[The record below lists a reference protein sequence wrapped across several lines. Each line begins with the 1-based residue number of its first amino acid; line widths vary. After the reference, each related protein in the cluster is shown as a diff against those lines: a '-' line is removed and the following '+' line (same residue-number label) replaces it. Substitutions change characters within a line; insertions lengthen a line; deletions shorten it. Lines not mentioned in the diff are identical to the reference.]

1 MDNKI
6 HISIPNEKI
15 VKFCRKWKIRE
26 FALFGSVL
34 REDFR
39 PESDVDVLVSFS
51 PDADWSLLDHIEIQ
65 QELETIL
72 NHKVD
77 VVSRRA
83 IERSDNWI
91 RRKAILESAVPYY
104 VER

>member
-1 MDNKI
+1 MGNKVNI
-6 HISIPNEKI
+6 EIPHEKI
-15 VKFCRKWKIRE
+15 VKFCRRWKIQE

-34 REDFR
+34 REDFH
-39 PESDVDVLVSFS
+39 PESDIDVLVSFS
-51 PDADWSLLDHIEIQ
+51 PDADWSLLDHIEMQ

-83 IERSDNWI
+83 VERSDNWI